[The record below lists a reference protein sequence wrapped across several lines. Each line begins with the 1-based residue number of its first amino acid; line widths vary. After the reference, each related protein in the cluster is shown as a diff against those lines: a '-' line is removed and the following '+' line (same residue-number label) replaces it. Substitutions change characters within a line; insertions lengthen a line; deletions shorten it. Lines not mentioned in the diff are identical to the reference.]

1 MRWHPSRA
9 VYDINERLDG
19 LSAIDHL
26 QACNFEAVRMGVE
39 FVAEARNSIVEQEEG
54 TGGIF
59 RRFNYLFVGPGI
71 AYEIPDI
78 KRE

>member
-1 MRWHPSRA
+1 
-9 VYDINERLDG
+9 
-19 LSAIDHL
+19 
-26 QACNFEAVRMGVE
+26 MGIK
-39 FVAEARNSIVEQEEG
+39 FVAKARNSIVEQEEG